1 MKISSLTSEEK
12 DTLLDS
18 IRDTKMTLTELL
30 ESTKNIG
37 FDKPFELSFPMIT
50 QDAEIIITSFVE
62 HDYYNDGYSFF
73 RERLDLITDK
83 ASDYNE
89 IDINDYGLIKQ
100 SIYYGCSFEADLKG
114 YDYQTFNKNKI
125 DIETIQIPI
134 IDKTFIRSI
143 FYSNQKIENISRSKI
158 QHIKN
163 KSILFK
169 KNNELHEKFIDNSE
183 DSKFEIITYSEND
196 VWKIKWRLLKKS
208 DT

>member
-50 QDAEIIITSFVE
+50 QDAEIIITSFAE

-100 SIYYGCSFEADLKG
+100 SIYYGCSFEADLKD
-114 YDYQTFNKNKI
+114 YDYQTFNKDKI

-134 IDKTFIRSI
+134 LDKTFIRSI
-143 FYSNQKIENISRSKI
+143 FYSNQKIENTSRSKI

-183 DSKFEIITYSEND
+183 DSKFEIITYSENN
-196 VWKIKWRLLKKS
+196 V
-208 DT
+208 

>member
-1 MKISSLTSEEK
+1 MSISSLTSEEK
-12 DTLLDS
+12 DTLLNS

-50 QDAEIIITSFVE
+50 QDAEIIITSFAE

-100 SIYYGCSFEADLKG
+100 SIYYGCSFEADLKD
-114 YDYQTFNKNKI
+114 YDYQTFNKDKI

-134 IDKTFIRSI
+134 IDKTFIREHNTPI
-143 FYSNQKIENISRSKI
+143 KRLKIQVRSKI

-169 KNNELHEKFIDNSE
+169 KNNELNEKFIDNSE
-183 DSKFEIITYSEND
+183 DSKFEIITYSESD
-196 VWKIKWRLLKKS
+196 V
-208 DT
+208 

>member
-1 MKISSLTSEEK
+1 MLNIQIRGFLAKMSISSLTSEEK
-12 DTLLDS
+12 DTLLCS

-37 FDKPFELSFPMIT
+37 FDKSFKLSFPMIT
-50 QDAEIIITSFVE
+50 NDAEIIITSFAE

-100 SIYYGCSFEADLKG
+100 SIYYGCSFEADLKD
-114 YDYQTFNKNKI
+114 YNYQTFNKDEI

-134 IDKTFIRSI
+134 LDKTFIKSI
-143 FYSNQKIENISRSKI
+143 FYSNQKIKNTSRPKI

-169 KNNELHEKFIDNSE
+169 KDNESHEKFIDNSE
-183 DSKFEIITYSEND
+183 NSKFEIITYSESD
-196 VWKIKWRLLKKS
+196 V
-208 DT
+208 

>member
-1 MKISSLTSEEK
+1 MSISSLTSKEK
-12 DTLLDS
+12 DTLLNS

-37 FDKPFELSFPMIT
+37 FDKPYELSFPMIT
-50 QDAEIIITSFVE
+50 QDAEIIITSFAE

-83 ASDYNE
+83 ASCYNE

-100 SIYYGCSFEADLKG
+100 SIYYGCSFEADLKDC
-114 YDYQTFNKNKI
+114 DYQTFNKDKI

-134 IDKTFIRSI
+134 LDKTFIKGI
-143 FYSNQKIENISRSKI
+143 FYSNQKIKNTSRPKI

-169 KNNELHEKFIDNSE
+169 KNNELHEKFIDNSG
-183 DSKFEIITYSEND
+183 DSKFEIITYSESD
-196 VWKIKWRLLKKS
+196 V
-208 DT
+208 

>member
-1 MKISSLTSEEK
+1 MSISSLTSEEK
-12 DTLLDS
+12 DTLLHS

-30 ESTKNIG
+30 ESTKNIDI
-37 FDKPFELSFPMIT
+37 DKSFKLSFPMIT
-50 QDAEIIITSFVE
+50 QDAEIIITSFAE

-100 SIYYGCSFEADLKG
+100 SIYYGCSFEADLKD

-134 IDKTFIRSI
+134 IDRTFIRSI
-143 FYSNQKIENISRSKI
+143 FYSNQKIENTSRSKI

-183 DSKFEIITYSEND
+183 DSKFEIITYSESD
-196 VWKIKWRLLKKS
+196 V
-208 DT
+208 

>member
-1 MKISSLTSEEK
+1 MSISSLTSEEK
-12 DTLLDS
+12 DTLLDN
-18 IRDTKMTLTELL
+18 IRNKKMTLTELL
-30 ESTKNIG
+30 ETTKNNS
-37 FDKPFELSFPMIT
+37 FDKSFELSFPMVT
-50 QDAEIIITSFVE
+50 QDAEIIITSFAE

-100 SIYYGCSFEADLKG
+100 SIYYGCSFEADLKD
-114 YDYQTFNKNKI
+114 YNYQTFNKDKI

-143 FYSNQKIENISRSKI
+143 FYSNQKIENTSRSKV

-169 KNNELHEKFIDNSE
+169 KNNELNEKFIDNYL
-183 DSKFEIITYSEND
+183 DSNFEIITYSE
-196 VWKIKWRLLKKS
+196 S
-208 DT
+208 DI

>member
-1 MKISSLTSEEK
+1 MLNIQIRGFLAKMTIRSLSSEEK
-12 DTLLDS
+12 DTLLYS

-37 FDKPFELSFPMIT
+37 FDKPFEISFPMIT
-50 QDAEIIITSFVE
+50 QDAEIIITSFAE

-134 IDKTFIRSI
+134 IDRTFIRSI
-143 FYSNQKIENISRSKI
+143 FYSNQKIENTSRSKI

-183 DSKFEIITYSEND
+183 DSKFEIITYSESD
-196 VWKIKWRLLKKS
+196 V
-208 DT
+208 

>member
-1 MKISSLTSEEK
+1 MSISSLTSEEK
-12 DTLLDS
+12 DTLLCS

-30 ESTKNIG
+30 DSTKNIG
-37 FDKPFELSFPMIT
+37 FDKPHELSFPMIT
-50 QDAEIIITSFVE
+50 QDAEIIITSFAE

-89 IDINDYGLIKQ
+89 IDIDDYGLIKQ
-100 SIYYGCSFEADLKG
+100 SIYYGCSFEADLKD
-114 YDYQTFNKNKI
+114 YDYQTFNKDKI

-134 IDKTFIRSI
+134 LDKTFIRSI
-143 FYSNQKIENISRSKI
+143 FYSNQKIENTSRSKI

-169 KNNELHEKFIDNSE
+169 QNSE
-183 DSKFEIITYSEND
+183 INERFF
-196 VWKIKWRLLKKS
+196 LLKGAKDMKS
-208 DT
+208 ADTI

>member
-12 DTLLDS
+12 DTLLNS

-30 ESTKNIG
+30 ETTRNNG
-37 FDKPFELSFPMIT
+37 FDKSFELSFPMIT
-50 QDAEIIITSFVE
+50 QDAEIIITSFAE

-89 IDINDYGLIKQ
+89 IDIYDYGLIKQ
-100 SIYYGCSFEADLKG
+100 SVYYGCSFEADLND
-114 YDYQTFNKNKI
+114 YDYRTFNKDKI
-125 DIETIQIPI
+125 DIETIQLPI
-134 IDKTFIRSI
+134 LDKTFIRNI
-143 FYSNQKIENISRSKI
+143 FYSNQKIENTSRSKI

-169 KNNELHEKFIDNSE
+169 KNNELHEKSIDNSE
-183 DSKFEIITYSEND
+183 DSKFEIITYSESD
-196 VWKIKWRLLKKS
+196 V
-208 DT
+208 

>member
-1 MKISSLTSEEK
+1 MSISSLTSEEK
-12 DTLLDS
+12 DTLLCS

-37 FDKPFELSFPMIT
+37 FDKPYELSFPMIT
-50 QDAEIIITSFVE
+50 QDAEIIITSFAE

-100 SIYYGCSFEADLKG
+100 SIYYGCSFEADLKD
-114 YDYQTFNKNKI
+114 YDYQTFNKDEI
-125 DIETIQIPI
+125 DIETIQIPMLN
-134 IDKTFIRSI
+134 KTFIKSI
-143 FYSNQKIENISRSKI
+143 FYSNQKIKTTSRPKI

-169 KNNELHEKFIDNSE
+169 KDNESHEKFIDNSE
-183 DSKFEIITYSEND
+183 NSKFEIITYSESD
-196 VWKIKWRLLKKS
+196 V
-208 DT
+208 